1 MKNFEWLLKLSTK
14 RWGFEDKEP
23 QTNDYIRSDFHK
35 DYDRII
41 FSSPFRRLQN
51 KTQVFP
57 LPGSVF
63 VHNRL
68 THSLEVASV
77 GRSLGN
83 AIANKIIS
91 NYPALAQDS
100 KYSILRELGTLVSVS
115 CLAHDLG
122 NPPFGHSGEHAISNF
137 FSKHAAEFKYLVS
150 ENEWQ
155 DLIHF
160 EGNANTFRLLT
171 HNFNREKNSFSLTY
185 SSILC
190 TIKYP
195 CLAVNGFKNDTI
207 HHKKFG
213 IFNGEKNNFEKIVHE
228 TKLLSSETEG
238 VYYRH
243 PLVFLTEAADD
254 ICYSV
259 IDLED
264 AHRIG
269 IISFE
274 EFESLLFPILEL
286 ANPEKISRYKSVI
299 HGMIDNNERAS
310 FIRSLVINE
319 LIKTCIEIFWENL
332 EQISTGNHK
341 KSLFDSMIEDW
352 LLKLNR
358 INEFSINKIYNN
370 KASIKIELAGYKV
383 LGALLEEFVPAVLNS
398 HDPYNKKL
406 IRLLPIQFKPN
417 EKMSNYEKIFCA
429 LDFISG
435 MTDLYALD
443 LYCNIKGISIPS
455 I

>member
-1 MKNFEWLLKLSTK
+1 
-14 RWGFEDKEP
+14 
-23 QTNDYIRSDFHK
+23 
-35 DYDRII
+35 
-41 FSSPFRRLQN
+41 
-51 KTQVFP
+51 
-57 LPGSVF
+57 
-63 VHNRL
+63 
-68 THSLEVASV
+68 
-77 GRSLGN
+77 
-83 AIANKIIS
+83 
-91 NYPALAQDS
+91 
-100 KYSILRELGTLVSVS
+100 
-115 CLAHDLG
+115 
-122 NPPFGHSGEHAISNF
+122 
-137 FSKHAAEFKYLVS
+137 
-150 ENEWQ
+150 
-155 DLIHF
+155 
-160 EGNANTFRLLT
+160 
-171 HNFNREKNSFSLTY
+171 
-185 SSILC
+185 
-190 TIKYP
+190 
-195 CLAVNGFKNDTI
+195 
-207 HHKKFG
+207 
-213 IFNGEKNNFEKIVHE
+213 
-228 TKLLSSETEG
+228 
-238 VYYRH
+238 
-243 PLVFLTEAADD
+243 
-254 ICYSV
+254 
-259 IDLED
+259 
-264 AHRIG
+264 
-269 IISFE
+269 
-274 EFESLLFPILEL
+274 
-286 ANPEKISRYKSVI
+286 
-299 HGMIDNNERAS
+299 MIDNNERAS